1 DLNMEIKDTTIEM
14 LGVVKKAVIAKDSTT
29 LIDGNG
35 DKNVLDARIA
45 EIRSQIENVTGEYDK
60 KRLTERLAK
69 LTSGVAVLKV
79 GAMTETEL
87 KEKKLKIED
96 ALNATKA
103 AIAEGI
109 VIGGGAALVEIYND
123 IKPTL
128 KSDIIDIQKGINVV
142 VESLTAPVYQ
152 IADNAGYDP
161 LEIVEKQKVARK
173 NYGFNARTG
182 EWVDMYQAG
191 IVDPTK
197 VTRSAILNAASISA
211 MFLTTEV
218 GVANI
223 KEEKA
228 APAMPEM
235 Y

>member
-1 DLNMEIKDTTIEM
+1 
-14 LGVVKKAVIAKDSTT
+14 
-29 LIDGNG
+29 
-35 DKNVLDARIA
+35 
-45 EIRSQIENVTGEYDK
+45 
-60 KRLTERLAK
+60 
-69 LTSGVAVLKV
+69 
-79 GAMTETEL
+79 
-87 KEKKLKIED
+87 IED

-109 VIGGGAALVEIYND
+109 VVGGGAALVEIYND

-142 VESLTAPVYQ
+142 IESLTAPVYQ